1 MRHLLLLFSAFW
13 LAACTQTA
21 SIDTAQT
28 EAPGAAEA
36 ARDFV
41 EGRDYRRLEQTIEGA
56 PEVIE
61 LFYYGCRACYHLT
74 DDLDDWSRDKELTLS
89 LVPAHGQNHLV
100 DGARL
105 FHTLGVLGRLDL
117 HRDAYV
123 LFQEPSELE
132 GQDRINAMLDA
143 QGIAREEFWNAWG
156 SDAVNQRLA
165 GSYQLT
171 SLAGVQSTPSFIV
184 QGQYVV
190 EFGVIDGSEGLLSLL
205 EHLVKLEG

>member
-1 MRHLLLLFSAFW
+1 MRHLVLLLSAFW

-28 EAPGAAEA
+28 ESPAAET

-41 EGRDYRRLEQTIEGA
+41 EGRDYRRLEQSIEGA
-56 PEVIE
+56 PDVIE

-74 DDLDDWSRDKELTLS
+74 DELEDWSRSNNISLS
-89 LVPAHGQNHLV
+89 LVPAHGQDHLV

-105 FHTLGVLGRLDL
+105 FHTLGVLERLDL

-123 LFQEPSELE
+123 LFQQPSELD
-132 GQDRINAMLDA
+132 GADRINALLDER
-143 QGIAREEFWNAWG
+143 GIAREDFWNTWG

-184 QGQYVV
+184 QGKYVV

-205 EHLVKLEG
+205 EHLVKAGE